1 MGISNVRCNIDSFK
15 SDLDLDLINLDFP
28 TIVCRNQHA
37 IKFRKEDPDLDN
49 YIQAPISSREA
60 IKVRKQDIL
69 SIVSCYRRH

>member
-1 MGISNVRCNIDSFK
+1 MSNVCYMMILK
-15 SDLDLDLINLDFP
+15 KDLDLDLINLDFL
-28 TIVCRNQHA
+28 TIVCRNHHA